1 MPKCTCSGCNT
12 VFSSREAFEKHRVG
26 DHSIYPRM
34 PGFKDLPLEIQAQVR
49 HCLKPDEMLAAG
61 MLYDSETQMWAS
73 RIMEPEAKERLA
85 KATLRRLREIALSH
99 NTSESSQASS
109 EAFELE
115 DE

>member
-49 HCLKPDEMLAAG
+49 HCLKPDEMLEAG
-61 MLYDSETQMWAS
+61 MIYDSETQMWAS
-73 RIMEPEAKERLA
+73 RIMDSEAKERLA
-85 KATLRRLREIALSH
+85 KATLRRAQAH
-99 NTSESSQASS
+99 NTSEASS

>member
-61 MLYDSETQMWAS
+61 MLYDSENNMWAS
-73 RIMEPEAKERLA
+73 RIMDSEAKERLA
-85 KATLRRLREIALSH
+85 KATLRRAQAQ
-99 NTSESSQASS
+99 NTSEASS